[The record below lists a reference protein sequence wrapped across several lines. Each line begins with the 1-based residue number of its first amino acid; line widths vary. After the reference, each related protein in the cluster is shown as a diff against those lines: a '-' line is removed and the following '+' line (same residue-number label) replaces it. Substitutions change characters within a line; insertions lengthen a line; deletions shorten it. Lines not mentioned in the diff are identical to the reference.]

1 MDEYNTKYPIVLVHG
16 MILKDFKLFK
26 AFRKIKDNLLKE
38 NIKVYV
44 TNQDGIGSI
53 ENNAMQLKD
62 EILKILEKENVDKVN
77 IIAHSKGGLDSR
89 YMISK
94 LDMDKHVASLTTLS
108 TPHHGSKLSSKLLSM
123 PKWCAKFLAFF
134 INLFYKICKDKKPD
148 ILTLGHQ
155 LKDDTMIDFNKEVL
169 NSSKVYYQSY
179 SSDLNNKKSFLMFIP
194 HLITKN
200 LENVSTDGIVS
211 VESSVWGEYK
221 GNIKNNYD
229 HAQMVGV
236 YGTNKTL
243 NEVSKFYLD
252 VIENLS
258 QIGF

>member
-1 MDEYNTKYPIVLVHG
+1 MNKYNTKYPIVLVHG
-16 MILKDFKLFK
+16 MVLKDFKLFR
-26 AFRKIKDNLLKE
+26 AFRKIKDNLLEE

-53 ENNAMQLKD
+53 NNNAKQLKEEIL
-62 EILKILEKENVDKVN
+62 EILKKENVDKVN

-94 LDMDKHVASLTTLS
+94 LGMEDHVASLTTLS
-108 TPHHGSKLSSKLLSM
+108 TPHHGSKLSSKLLTM

-134 INLFYKICKDKKPD
+134 INLFYKICKDKNPD

-155 LKDDTMIDFNKEVL
+155 LKDDTMINFNNEVL

-194 HLITKN
+194 HLITKH

-211 VESSVWGEYK
+211 VESSVWGDYK
-221 GNIKNNYD
+221 GNITNNYD

-236 YGTNKTL
+236 YGTSRTL

-252 VIENLS
+252 IIENLS
-258 QIGF
+258 EIGF